1 MINAKKFFG
10 LFRVPPQKG
19 LVNRS
24 VKKTKAIKTVYLP
37 SMSSVHFFLIA
48 AAFNAGGFQVR
59 RIAEKHSID
68 LGLGKRF
75 IEELNESFDADLIQ
89 QILAQS
95 REEDFDSSTSA
106 FLIPHWIGGDK
117 ACLEPARRVLAVAGV
132 EDVRF
137 IRLSKEDECS
147 AVAELKHSDLRR
159 LLFAVVAGDF
169 LLHLSIFTR
178 AHEIIT
184 GLSQELTEK
193 WTEILS
199 ETILTGRLW
208 KAEELFSEMAEEFLM
223 MPLDQKEKR
232 KIGIASDVLMG
243 FDIQGK
249 RNLIDEI
256 LKSEAEPVL
265 SDLSSSLLEAHSK
278 EAGFD
283 APYHKKGGLSESSFF
298 ALEKSVEFWKS
309 TAKRVLEEADPTG
322 NILRSRSQE
331 LWQEEYEK
339 TGSCV
344 AGDVAN
350 FRAGDV
356 SKVIFLKTKD
366 ETTSGLNGLFPQV
379 QFMALGNSASVDDRK
394 IKDCV
399 QALIA

>member
-1 MINAKKFFG
+1 MINAKKFFE

-137 IRLSKEDECS
+137 IRLSKG
-147 AVAELKHSDLRR
+147 RR
-159 LLFAVVAGDF
+159 MLL
-169 LLHLSIFTR
+169 
-178 AHEIIT
+178 
-184 GLSQELTEK
+184 
-193 WTEILS
+193 
-199 ETILTGRLW
+199 
-208 KAEELFSEMAEEFLM
+208 
-223 MPLDQKEKR
+223 P
-232 KIGIASDVLMG
+232 
-243 FDIQGK
+243 
-249 RNLIDEI
+249 
-256 LKSEAEPVL
+256 
-265 SDLSSSLLEAHSK
+265 
-278 EAGFD
+278 
-283 APYHKKGGLSESSFF
+283 
-298 ALEKSVEFWKS
+298 
-309 TAKRVLEEADPTG
+309 
-322 NILRSRSQE
+322 
-331 LWQEEYEK
+331 
-339 TGSCV
+339 
-344 AGDVAN
+344 
-350 FRAGDV
+350 
-356 SKVIFLKTKD
+356 
-366 ETTSGLNGLFPQV
+366 
-379 QFMALGNSASVDDRK
+379 
-394 IKDCV
+394 
-399 QALIA
+399 